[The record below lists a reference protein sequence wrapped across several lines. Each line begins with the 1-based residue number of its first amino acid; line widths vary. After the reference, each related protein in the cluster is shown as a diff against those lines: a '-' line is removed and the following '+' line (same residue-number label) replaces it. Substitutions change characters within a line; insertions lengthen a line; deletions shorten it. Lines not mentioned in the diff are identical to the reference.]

1 MEGWKGGSTA
11 QRANWGLPSGKDGSP
26 EWTRSGRGL
35 QGRADTMGLQ
45 PAQSS
50 IEREGGVE
58 RAHAVPPSRE
68 PRRPFGWR
76 AGPQPR
82 VWTQA
87 STLRVLLGIP
97 SEALASNPVCVTRTL
112 RCRVFF
118 FS

>member
-1 MEGWKGGSTA
+1 MWKGGSTA

-26 EWTRSGRGL
+26 EWTTG
-35 QGRADTMGLQ
+35 GRACRGGRIRWDLQ

-82 VWTQA
+82 VRTQA
-87 STLRVLLGIP
+87 RTLRVLLSAPGH
-97 SEALASNPVCVTRTL
+97 S
-112 RCRVFF
+112 
-118 FS
+118 